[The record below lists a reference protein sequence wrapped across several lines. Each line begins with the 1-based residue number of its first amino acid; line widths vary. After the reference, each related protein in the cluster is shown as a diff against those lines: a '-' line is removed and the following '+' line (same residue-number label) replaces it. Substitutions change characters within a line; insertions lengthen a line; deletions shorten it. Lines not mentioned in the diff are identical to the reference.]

1 VATARPV
8 QDLRGPSLAPSKITG
23 WHIAASALFIVLGIF
38 AIIEPAVAAL
48 AVSRLVGWLLVF
60 GGLVYLI
67 GACTGRGAKELIFQL
82 AIGIAY
88 VVAGRYS
95 LTHPHLAMGT
105 LTLLLGV
112 VIMAGGVAEIVSYLR
127 LKSAD
132 ASVWMLFNGII
143 TFFLGGII
151 SLHWPSSS
159 AGAIGILVGLTLL
172 MTGMT
177 RLIFAF
183 TARNLSRLEARKCT
197 KFSSEVE

>member
-1 VATARPV
+1 L
-8 QDLRGPSLAPSKITG
+8 QGPSPGTRKITG
-23 WHIAASALFIVLGIF
+23 WYIAASALFIVLGIF

-67 GACTGRGAKELIFQL
+67 GACKGRGAKGVIFQL
-82 AIGIAY
+82 AIGIIY
-88 VVAGRYS
+88 LVGGRYS
-95 LTHPHLAMGT
+95 LTHPHLAMGA
-105 LTLLLGV
+105 LTLLLGA

-132 ASVWMLFNGII
+132 ASGWMLFNGII
-143 TFFLGGII
+143 TFFLGGMIWF
-151 SLHWPSSS
+151 HWPSSS
-159 AGAIGILVGLTLL
+159 VWAIGILVGLTFL

-183 TARNLSRLEARKCT
+183 TARKLSRLEARYCT
-197 KFSSEVE
+197 KFSSKEE